1 MRSMRTRPSGT
12 FLAVALAVLLVTGG
26 LAGPVMATTAA
37 TQTDSVTATSG
48 STSVPGAD
56 STAVAS
62 TASAATQDD
71 RPANPTTED
80 TVGYVAGYWYDDD
93 LPVDD
98 QSDAVVDEDDL
109 DPVVYRAMARV
120 ERIRNLTFDERVSV
134 DVISRAEY
142 RETNR
147 DRFANISSENRL
159 EQNVGYEALFTVDRD
174 TAATDAAET
183 VYGGA
188 VAGYYDPATDEIV
201 IVSENPDTPELN
213 ELTLGHELVHALQ
226 DQRFDL
232 SQLEGTTQDGETAK
246 NGLVEGDA
254 SRVEREYEHR
264 CGTEWDCLEPV
275 DGPSSG
281 GLDINWGIY
290 FSVYQP
296 YSDGPDYVNYL
307 RDQGEG
313 WSAVNAAYDDPPATT
328 AAVIH
333 PGSEREPANVSVPDR
348 SSGDW
353 RQLRVDG
360 ETAND
365 TVGEAGMV
373 AMFAADALDSDQP
386 SVIDSTELLQSP
398 ESYNYNH
405 SYTNGWAG
413 DELVVYTNDEAE
425 NASDPAAAAG
435 RAGYVWRT
443 QWESNGDTQQF
454 VNGYLELLENHDAD
468 AVDGRQDTYVIDDGG
483 YAGAYYLERTGQTLT
498 IVRAPSVDE
507 LPNVEAGAAPEGEDR
522 LEITDSSGT
531 GTDTVPGFGPL
542 AVASALAIAVLG
554 AGTRIVVG
562 CGRTGGGPRDRD

>member
-1 MRSMRTRPSGT
+1 MRSTRTRPSRPLLVVT
-12 FLAVALAVLLVTGG
+12 LALLLVTGG
-26 LAGPVMATTAA
+26 LAGPTLATTAA
-37 TQTDSVTATSG
+37 AQSDSAAAASG
-48 STSVPGAD
+48 SASALAAD

-62 TASAATQDD
+62 TAANAAQDD
-71 RPANPTTED
+71 RPVNPTTED

-93 LPVDD
+93 LAVDN
-98 QSDAVVDEDDL
+98 QSDAVVDEDEL

-120 ERIRNLTFDERVSV
+120 ERIRNLTFDDRVSV

-142 RETNR
+142 RETNG

-174 TAATDAAET
+174 TAASDAAET

-226 DQRFDL
+226 DQRFNL
-232 SQLEGTTQDGETAK
+232 SQLEGTTQDGETAR

-254 SRVEREYEHR
+254 SRVEREYESR
-264 CGTEWDCLEPV
+264 CGTEWDCLEPAEEP
-275 DGPSSG
+275 GSG

-307 RDQGEG
+307 REQGEG
-313 WSAVNAAYDDPPATT
+313 WSAVNAAYDDPPTTT

-353 RQLRVDG
+353 RQLRIDG

-373 AMFAADALDSDQP
+373 AMFAADALDSARP
-386 SVIDSTELLQSP
+386 SVINSTELFQST
-398 ESYNYNH
+398 ERYDYNH

-413 DELVVYTNDEAE
+413 DELVIYTTDGVE

-443 QWESNGDTQQF
+443 QWESTADTQQF
-454 VNGYLELLENHDAD
+454 VNGYLRLLENHDAD
-468 AVDGRQDTYVIDDGG
+468 PVDGRQDTYVIDEDGG
-483 YAGAYYLERTGQTLT
+483 YAGAYYLNRTGQTLT

-507 LPNVEAGAAPEGEDR
+507 LPTVEAGAAPEGEDT
-522 LEITDSSGT
+522 LEIADPSETRA
-531 GTDTVPGFGPL
+531 DTVPGFGPL
-542 AVASALAIAVLG
+542 AAVSALAIALLG
-554 AGTRIVVG
+554 AGTRIVAG
-562 CGRTGGGPRDRD
+562 RGRTGGDRRE